1 MAIVIQQLTNV
12 VNIIDDTLPAGSQII
27 TSIELSS
34 TAQLQL
40 KGGSVPNV
48 LQFFDDE
55 GNQTANISIA
65 PDLATQDF
73 GGVPTVWAGT
83 DDELVNKMND
93 VYLTGSGGGGSG
105 DLTTIE
111 AALTSIINK
120 QDEPCSGNP
129 QNVKDCLTLAT
140 PLRYYIQFDS
150 LISTPF
156 DVIGEFEI
164 VYIDNN
170 GIEQTFTD
178 GSDLDSNSPYADAA
192 ALITAMNNLSGCPVT
207 FGELTPLDTGIA
219 DFAIEV
225 LDGTVA
231 AANVIEVDG
240 IEVDGVGLNSILQI
254 IYPSLTGFDYV
265 AQQIRN
271 LTTDFNALGTKL
283 DSIDNK
289 LKSSYIGRSFSLVAS
304 SGTPFS
310 GFPFSIERVNIIY
323 NGGVSETVDIE
334 PSGQQLGDIID
345 VANLLNEYIEGLNFD
360 KFKQSDFNLIFS
372 NGDKIAADVLGFQFT
387 LTGGAG
393 TLQYT
398 TFTSISEDNE
408 SELTEARTLLEQIRN
423 NSDADKYNNWSTRV
437 NKSKVIAYYSGVA
450 AGNPSGNKN
459 IESITFFDSGNP
471 VLKQTF
477 EYDLQDD
484 VILQGA
490 VKP

>member
-1 MAIVIQQLTNV
+1 
-12 VNIIDDTLPAGSQII
+12 
-27 TSIELSS
+27 
-34 TAQLQL
+34 
-40 KGGSVPNV
+40 
-48 LQFFDDE
+48 
-55 GNQTANISIA
+55 
-65 PDLATQDF
+65 
-73 GGVPTVWAGT
+73 
-83 DDELVNKMND
+83 MN
-93 VYLTGSGGGGSG
+93 S
-105 DLTTIE
+105 
-111 AALTSIINK
+111 
-120 QDEPCSGNP
+120 
-129 QNVKDCLTLAT
+129 
-140 PLRYYIQFDS
+140 
-150 LISTPF
+150 
-156 DVIGEFEI
+156 
-164 VYIDNN
+164 
-170 GIEQTFTD
+170 
-178 GSDLDSNSPYADAA
+178 
-192 ALITAMNNLSGCPVT
+192 LSGCPVT

-219 DFAIEV
+219 DFAIGV

-254 IYPSLTGFDYV
+254 IYPTLTGFDYV
-265 AQQIRN
+265 AEQIRN

-304 SGTPFS
+304 SGTPFG

-423 NSDADKYNNWSTRV
+423 NSDADKYNNWTTRV

-450 AGNPSGNKN
+450 VGNPSGNKN